1 MLVSN
6 PNETYFLPVQLVTL
20 PSRIFEDF
28 SHAHE
33 SARGLALKT
42 NEPVFIVRFED
53 QHGEKFFCLATSE
66 QISTPANYQTSI
78 SVVKAGQS

>member
-1 MLVSN
+1 MLASN
-6 PNETYFLPVQLVTL
+6 PKETHFLPVQLVTL

-33 SARGLALKT
+33 SARGIALKT

-53 QHGEKFFCLATSE
+53 PHGAAFFCLATSE
-66 QISTPANYQTSI
+66 QISTPCSYLTSVA
-78 SVVKAGQS
+78 VVKVGQS